1 MSFAIIP
8 LFFMG
13 FMAAPHLVLAEVCN
27 RVVAIVNDELI
38 TLHELNTR
46 IKDFTGLEPESLR
59 LKDEKGYLEARREI
73 LQLLV
78 DEKISDEK
86 VRELEI
92 EVTPENVDAAIE
104 KIKRDNNFTQ
114 EDLVANLKSQ
124 GITYEAYRKN
134 IRNELKR
141 LRLINVEVKSKII
154 ITEEKIK
161 EYYNQH
167 KDKFRNEGKVHLATI
182 FLKQKGPSSR
192 IEDSPAYRKAKE
204 IVMRAR
210 NGEDFGSMAR
220 KYSQGPGTRDGGDL
234 GFFKTDQLD
243 PELIRIIKD
252 MPPGGVSEPI
262 ARPSGM
268 QIIKLVE
275 RQERRQKSLDEVRDA
290 IFAILFREE
299 VDKSYSLW
307 IKELREKAY
316 VKIIF

>member
-1 MSFAIIP
+1 MSYAIIL

-13 FMAAPHLVLAEVCN
+13 FMATPHLVLAEVCN

-46 IKDFTGLEPESLR
+46 IKDLTGLEPESLR
-59 LKDEKGYLEARREI
+59 LRDEKDYLKTRREI
-73 LQLLV
+73 LEFLV
-78 DEKISDEK
+78 DEKIANEK
-86 VRELEI
+86 IRELRIEI
-92 EVTPENVDAAIE
+92 TPENVDAAVE

-114 EDLVANLKSQ
+114 EDLIANLRSQ
-124 GITYEAYRKN
+124 GTNYEAYRKN
-134 IRNELKR
+134 IQNDLKR
-141 LRLINVEVKSKII
+141 LQLINVEVKSKII

-167 KDKFRNEGKVHLATI
+167 KAKFRNEGKVHLATI
-182 FLKQKGPSSR
+182 FLKQKGGSSR
-192 IEDSPAYRKAKE
+192 IEDSPVYRKAKE

-210 NGEDFGSMAR
+210 NGEDFAGLAR
-220 KYSQGPGTRDGGDL
+220 RYSEGPGTQDGGDL

-243 PELIRIIKD
+243 PELSRIIKD
-252 MPPGGVSEPI
+252 MPIGGVSEPI

-275 RQERRQKSLDEVRDA
+275 RQERRQKSLDEVREA
-290 IFAILFREE
+290 IYAILFREE